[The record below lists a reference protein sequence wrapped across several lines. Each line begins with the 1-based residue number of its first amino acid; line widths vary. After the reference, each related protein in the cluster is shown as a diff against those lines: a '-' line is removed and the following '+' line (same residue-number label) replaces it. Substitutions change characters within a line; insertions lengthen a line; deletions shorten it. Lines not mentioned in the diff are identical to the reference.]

1 MNGGMTEST
10 ATLLS
15 KYSAEMNENN
25 LKMLKVWASAVEKF
39 GEEAG
44 MEEVVKQMFVHPED
58 GSALSYAESR
68 SLYG

>member
-1 MNGGMTEST
+1 
-10 ATLLS
+10 
-15 KYSAEMNENN
+15 MNENN

-44 MEEVVKQMFVHPED
+44 MKEVVKQMFVHPED
-58 GSALSYAESR
+58 GSTLSYDESR

>member
-1 MNGGMTEST
+1 MNGGMTERT

-44 MEEVVKQMFVHPED
+44 MKEVVKQMFVHPED
-58 GSALSYAESR
+58 GSTLSYDESR

>member
-1 MNGGMTEST
+1 MTEST

-15 KYSAEMNENN
+15 NNSAKMDENN
-25 LKMLKVWASAVEKF
+25 LKMMKVWASAVEKF

-44 MEEVVKQMFVHPED
+44 AKEVVKQMFVHPED
-58 GSALSYAESR
+58 GSTLSYAESR